1 MLKSTGISKSGFC
14 SGTRIMSDIQ
24 HSDEIDLLQ
33 LIETLWEGKGK
44 IIAITSACV
53 LGMFGFQLLAPPPS
67 FVATTEIKPISSKE
81 ADQYALLNSLEF
93 YTIDRETLLSLF
105 NERLTQPETL
115 ERVLG
120 ELELLD
126 QKDYDSQSDYNVA
139 LRALA
144 AKLELLPPLNPEGT
158 ERGESRRH
166 WTLTFEYNN
175 KDKWLATLQ
184 TLKGVATN
192 EVQDIIKD
200 RFTTLLASSQL
211 KRDYQLEDFNI
222 QIENILNDYERKTSD
237 RLAFLSEQAAIAREL
252 SIAKNTIEAQTFSA
266 QNSVLT
272 NVKTDTPFYLRG
284 YEAIEKEIELIKTRQ
299 DKRAFVSG
307 LLELEQEKRALEQD
321 KTLERVEQLFAN
333 TPVMTPGA
341 FRAATLTVDATQFDT
356 KSSRMLMLALAAV
369 VGGMIGV
376 VYVLIASATR
386 GRREAEAG

>member
-1 MLKSTGISKSGFC
+1 
-14 SGTRIMSDIQ
+14 MSDIQ
-24 HSDEIDLLQ
+24 QDDEIDLLQ

-53 LGMFGFQLLAPPPS
+53 LGMFGFQLLAPAPS

-93 YTIDRETLLSLF
+93 YTIDRATLLTLF

-115 ERVLG
+115 ERVFG

-126 QKDYDSQSDYNVA
+126 QKDYDSESDYNAA

-144 AKLELLPPLNPEGT
+144 AGLELLPPINPEGT

-166 WTLTFEYNN
+166 WTLTFEYNDT
-175 KDKWLATLQ
+175 DKWLATLQ
-184 TLKGVATN
+184 TLKDVATN
-192 EVQDIIKD
+192 EVQDITKD
-200 RFTTLLASSQL
+200 RFTTLLTTARL
-211 KRDYQLEDFNI
+211 KRDFELEDLNI

-237 RLAFLSEQAAIAREL
+237 RLAFLLEQAAIAREL
-252 SIAKNTIEAQTFSA
+252 RIAKNTIEAQTFSA

-272 NVKTDTPFYLRG
+272 NVKTDAPFYLRG

-307 LLELEQEKRALEQD
+307 LLELEQEKRGLEQD
-321 KTLERVEQLFAN
+321 KTLERAEQLFAK
-333 TPVMTPGA
+333 TPLMTKGG

-356 KSSRMLMLALAAV
+356 KSNRMLILALAAV
-369 VGGMIGV
+369 VGGMFGV
-376 VYVLIASATR
+376 VYVLIGSALR
-386 GRREAEAG
+386 NRRETGTG